1 MPWNPDTYN
10 KFKNERYRPF
20 YDLISHVTDMS
31 GMDIIDLG
39 CGTGEL
45 TAVLAERFS
54 VNKVLGI
61 DTSAEM
67 LAKAPQANNLS
78 FQLKSIEEQAE
89 QPETWDLIVANASL
103 QWADDHWDLFPKII
117 SKLNKN
123 GQLAIQLPSQTE
135 NLLNKILLELVQEP
149 PLREALN
156 GWARLSPVLSL
167 DEYTDMFFKNGAD
180 NMILYQ
186 KVYPIIAQS
195 SEELFEFIS
204 GSALVPYMERLNEPI
219 KTQFVAAFK
228 ERISRQFPTS
238 PSVYAFKRMILYANF
253 G

>member
-10 KFKNERYRPF
+10 KFKNERYQPF
-20 YDLISHVTDMS
+20 YDLISHIGEKP

-45 TAVLAERFS
+45 TAVLSEHFS
-54 VNKVLGI
+54 ANKVLGI

-67 LAKAPQANNLS
+67 LAKAPQRSNLT
-78 FQLKSIEEQAE
+78 FQLKSIEEQVE

-103 QWADDHWDLFPKII
+103 QWADDHRDLFPKII
-117 SKLNKN
+117 SKLNTN
-123 GQLAIQLPSQTE
+123 GQLAIQMPSQTE
-135 NLLNKILLELVQEP
+135 NLLNRILLELVQESP
-149 PLREALN
+149 FREALN

-167 DEYTDMFFKNGAD
+167 DDYTDIFFRNGAD
-180 NMILYQ
+180 NMVLYQ

-204 GSALVPYMERLNEPI
+204 GSALIPYMERLNEPI

-228 ERISRQFPTS
+228 ERISRQFPAS
-238 PSVYAFKRMILYANF
+238 PSVYAFKRMILYGSF
-253 G
+253 